1 MPRNHNWLARPR
13 LWAEAFVLV
22 NLAFLS
28 LDIYLAHA
36 TNNFREAAEYV
47 PLYFSMFAPAVLL
60 AALLAHRGESGGAAW
75 RDLGLL
81 VGWLSIA
88 VGLAGVVLHLESQ
101 FFIQRTLRSL
111 VYSAPFAAP
120 LAYAGLGLLL
130 IMNRMVGER
139 TSEWALWVILL
150 AWGGFVG
157 NFVFSLTDHAQNGFY
172 HPTEWIPVASSAL
185 AVGFLGVPFL
195 AEVDLA
201 FLRWCAAVLLLQAVV
216 GMFGFGL
223 HAAANLA
230 GPSPSMFEN
239 FIYGAPAMAPLLFP
253 NLVLLALIGLWALKD
268 RLPAA
273 SAG

>member
-13 LWAEAFVLV
+13 LWVEAFVLV

-28 LDIYLAHA
+28 LDIYLAHS
-36 TNNFREAAEYV
+36 TNDFREAAEYI

-60 AALLAHRGESGGAAW
+60 AALLAHHGESGGAAW
-75 RDLGLL
+75 RDLGLF

-101 FFIQRTLRSL
+101 FFIQHTLRSL

-195 AEVDLA
+195 ADVDVA
-201 FLRWCAAVLLLQAVV
+201 FLRCCAAVLLLQAVV
-216 GMFGFGL
+216 GVFGFGL
-223 HAAANLA
+223 HTAANLA

-253 NLVLLALIGLWALKD
+253 NLVLLALIGLWALKN